1 MARGVLPLTAMVRRA
16 RVVGVILALGA
27 CGSKIYTP
35 VPTPIREEEVWVSVL
50 SRGERGVVRIE
61 PQGVRRVETS
71 TGAQVDALL
80 VRMIVSNDSSH
91 RPWTLDTRQQLMV
104 LPTGVRTPPLDV
116 VGAEDR
122 IIHVACGDRRV
133 VDLYYVMP
141 PAGFASL
148 PSFDVLWQLN
158 AGDEVVSR
166 TTEVV
171 ALR

>member
-1 MARGVLPLTAMVRRA
+1 MVRRTL
-16 RVVGVILALGA
+16 VVGLVLALGA
-27 CGSKIYTP
+27 CGSRQYAQAP
-35 VPTPIREEEVWVSVL
+35 APIHEEEVWVSVP
-50 SRGERGVVRIE
+50 SRAEHGEVRIE
-61 PQGVRRVETS
+61 PQGVRRVVTS

-80 VRMIVSNDSSH
+80 VRMIVTNDSSH

-104 LPTGVRTPPLDV
+104 LPTGLRTPPLVVDV
-116 VGAEDR
+116 EGARD
-122 IIHVACGDRRV
+122 HVISVRCGDRRV

-148 PSFDVLWQLN
+148 PSFDVMWELN
-158 AGDEVVSR
+158 AGDALVSR